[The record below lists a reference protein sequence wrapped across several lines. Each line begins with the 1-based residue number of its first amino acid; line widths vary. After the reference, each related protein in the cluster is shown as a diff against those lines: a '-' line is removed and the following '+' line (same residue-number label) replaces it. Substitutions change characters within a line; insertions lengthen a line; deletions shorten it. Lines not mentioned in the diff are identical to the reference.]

1 MSARSQFIVGGI
13 LAIFLAGCG
22 THAADQLDEPLSEM
36 SAPKRNFHANWRASL
51 DVLDE
56 YRFQIGRS
64 DRRAGLI
71 TTEPLLGKHWC
82 EFWRSDA
89 ATCQDLWESTLQ
101 TIHRVAVVRI
111 QPEAESASGFVV
123 EAEVRT
129 YRSNRP
135 VQQITS
141 TSEAYGMFT
150 TGGRV
155 DEDENRDG
163 AEDFVE
169 LGRDEKLSTELTE
182 QIRLRAAR
190 LLAHAVTG
198 ADEDASAPAK
208 EQPATQPATAPAK

>member
-13 LAIFLAGCG
+13 LAIFLVGCG
-22 THAADQLDEPLSEM
+22 THAADRLDEPLSEM
-36 SAPKRNFHANWRASL
+36 SAPKRNFHVNWRASL

-56 YRFQIGRS
+56 YRFEIGRA

-71 TTEPLLGKHWC
+71 TTEPLLGKHWF

-89 ATCQDLWESTLQ
+89 ATGEDLWESTLQ

-111 QPEAESASGFVV
+111 QPDPESASGFVV
-123 EAEVRT
+123 QAEVRT

-135 VQQITS
+135 VQEITS

-155 DEDENRDG
+155 DEDLSRDG

-169 LGRDEKLSTELTE
+169 LGRDEKLSAELAE

-190 LLAHAVTG
+190 LLVQAG
-198 ADEDASAPAK
+198 MGPDERAASA
-208 EQPATQPATAPAK
+208 EDRTATQPATAPAR